1 MGARSWV
8 PRVVVA
14 ITGSWRTWSSS
25 QTREVRK
32 NARRLQREGIK
43 LMIAFVGSVEGR
55 EQQDR
60 ALFESMVKSKDDLFM
75 IRYSYGL
82 TQVAKKMVQDLC
94 PVPDIIPCPVTADI
108 AFIVDSSG
116 SIGVPNYV
124 KTKYFVYSI
133 ANALNIS
140 SSGAH
145 AGVVIYSE
153 KAKRPI
159 KFTDHTNIK
168 SFKEAVYGLEYMQ
181 K

>member
-1 MGARSWV
+1 VLCDLTWVAAR
-8 PRVVVA
+8 
-14 ITGSWRTWSSS
+14 
-25 QTREVRK
+25 
-32 NARRLQREGIK
+32 GI
-43 LMIAFVGSVEGR
+43 IFP
-55 EQQDR
+55 
-60 ALFESMVKSKDDLFM
+60 DLF
-75 IRYSYGL
+75 L
-82 TQVAKKMVQDLC
+82 TISLFS
-94 PVPDIIPCPVTADI
+94 PDIIPCPVTADI

-181 K
+181 KVMDNPTGCELHT